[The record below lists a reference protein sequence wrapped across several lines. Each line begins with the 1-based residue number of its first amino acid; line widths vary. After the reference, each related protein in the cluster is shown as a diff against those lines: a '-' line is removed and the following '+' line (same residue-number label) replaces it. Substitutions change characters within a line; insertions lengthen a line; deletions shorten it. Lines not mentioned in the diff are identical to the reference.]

1 MIDSQRLVGTFLELT
16 AIDAESG
23 EEAEIR
29 EAVLEKLA
37 ERGIRGTVDRA
48 GNIVAN
54 SPGSI
59 LGEPILFS
67 SHLDTVRPGKGK
79 HAVVLPGGKI
89 TSDGTTIL
97 GADDAAGLAAILE
110 ALAVIRERKLPHR
123 DLELMFPVMEE
134 IYGKGSRN
142 ADFGAFRA
150 KTAYV
155 LDLTG
160 RIGTAALAAPTILS
174 LEIEVRG
181 RAAHAGF
188 APETGVNAL
197 KAASIALAELE
208 TGRVAEDTTVN
219 FGIIRGGTGVNI
231 VPAEVTVRGEIR
243 SMRHEEA
250 LRRAEKVKEVFL
262 RSAGS
267 VGAAA
272 SITVSEEVH
281 AYRIDPAEEVAERFA
296 RACRENGL
304 GSPEYVDTFGG
315 SDNNNFCLHGIR
327 GIVLASAMNDVH
339 TTAEYTEISE
349 LEHCAELV
357 LKLMVM
363 GDAD

>member
-1 MIDSQRLVGTFLELT
+1 MIDRKRLVGTFLDLV

-29 EAVLEKLA
+29 DAVLRKLEA
-37 ERGIRGTVDRA
+37 LGIHGSLDIA

-54 SPGSI
+54 SPGTI
-59 LGEPILFS
+59 PGEPILFS

-79 HAVVLPGGKI
+79 HAVLHEDGRI
-89 TSDGTTIL
+89 TSDGTTVL
-97 GADDAAGLAAILE
+97 GADDAAGLACILE
-110 ALAVIRERKLPHR
+110 ALETIREKELPHR

-134 IYGKGSRN
+134 IYGKGSKN
-142 ADFGAFRA
+142 TDYSGFRA

-174 LEIEVRG
+174 LDIGLKG

-188 APETGVNAL
+188 SPENGINAL
-197 KAASIALAELE
+197 TAAARALSLLP
-208 TGRVAEDTTVN
+208 TGHVAPDTTVN
-219 FGIIRGGTGVNI
+219 FGTIRGGAGVNI
-231 VPAEVTVRGEIR
+231 VPASVTVRGEIR
-243 SMRHEEA
+243 SLRHEEA
-250 LRRAEKVKEVFL
+250 VKQAEEVKRVFL
-262 RSAGS
+262 EAAES
-267 VGAAA
+267 VGASLEFSVTEAIHA
-272 SITVSEEVH
+272 YRVDPSEEV
-281 AYRIDPAEEVAERFA
+281 AKRFA
-296 RACRENGL
+296 SAVRESGL
-304 GSPEYVDTFGG
+304 GEPEFVDTFGG

-327 GIVLASAMNDVH
+327 GIVMANAMEEVH

-349 LEHCAELV
+349 LEKCADLV

-363 GDAD
+363 GDAE